1 MNLLLFLLLIFVLIP
16 LLKVAFTVWRS
27 VHHVK
32 KAFSQQQ
39 EQFEQQYKQHTQ
51 QAQQQTH
58 DNEKKQKKRRAIEFL
73 KNKSE
78 DAEYEVISS
87 DRKSSTDDTDSASST
102 SSSQPHYTDAHYEDV
117 K

>member
-1 MNLLLFLLLIFVLIP
+1 MNLLLFLLIIFVLFP
-16 LLKVAFTVWRS
+16 LLRVAFTVWRS

-39 EQFEQQYKQHTQ
+39 QQYEQQYKQYQ
-51 QAQQQTH
+51 SQQQQQSY
-58 DNEKKQKKRRAIEFL
+58 DEEKSEKKRRAIEFI

-78 DAEYEVISS
+78 DAEFEVISG
-87 DRKSSTDDTDSASST
+87 DRKSTTDNTDSSS
-102 SSSQPHYTDAHYEDV
+102 SSSQPHYTDVNFEEV